1 MSDLK
6 DQDISA
12 GKELKILLLEDVPTD
27 ADMVEFELKKQN
39 IPFVSKRVETKS
51 EFTAQLGEFL
61 PDLILSDY
69 SLPQFTGMDALLIAK
84 EHSPHTPFI
93 VVTGSI
99 NEETA
104 VDCIMAG
111 AWDYVT
117 KEHLARLSP
126 AIQGVMERKKE
137 KEEKQ
142 RADQKL
148 RQLNIELA
156 AKIQE
161 LEQVLYV
168 TSHDLRS
175 PLVNI
180 QGYTDEIIYS
190 IEKLKNYF
198 DKMEVPSEIRDEINE
213 IIDDDLP
220 ESKKFILAGVTKMHA
235 LIGGL
240 LKLSRLGRVEI
251 ELVQL
256 DMNGLIKDV
265 LSNFKFKFKSENIKL
280 EISDL
285 PPGIGDYAQINM
297 VFSNLIDN
305 ALKFLD
311 PERPGLIKIS
321 GYEDND
327 KSVYCIEDNG
337 IGIAPEYK
345 DKIFEIFHQLTP
357 SVEGEGLGLSIVRMV
372 LEKNEGL
379 VRVESENGRGSKFFV
394 TLNREKPTT

>member
-1 MSDLK
+1 MKQDLK
-6 DQDISA
+6 VLI
-12 GKELKILLLEDVPTD
+12 LEDVPTD
-27 ADMVEFELKKQN
+27 ADLMEHELIKEKYSCEF
-39 IPFVSKRVETKS
+39 KRVETEKDFACQLE
-51 EFTAQLGEFL
+51 EFE

-69 SLPQFTGMDALLIAK
+69 SLPQYNGMEALLLTK
-84 EHSPHTPFI
+84 EHSPNTPFI

-104 VDCIMAG
+104 VDCIKAG

-117 KEHLARLSP
+117 KEHLARLAP
-126 AIQGVMERKKE
+126 AINGVMERKKE
-137 KEEKQ
+137 REEKH
-142 RADQKL
+142 RADQELK
-148 RQLNIELA
+148 RLNVELA
-156 AKIQE
+156 AKVQE
-161 LEQVLYV
+161 FEQVLHV

-180 QGYTDEIIYS
+180 QGYTDEIINS
-190 IEKLKNYF
+190 IGKLKNLF
-198 DKMEVPSEIRDEINE
+198 DKIVVPPEIKDEMNE

-220 ESKKFILAGVTKMHA
+220 ESKKFILAGITKMHA

-256 DMNGLIKDV
+256 DMNRLITEA
-265 LSNFKFKFKSENIKL
+265 LNNFKFKFKSENIRL

-285 PPGIGDYAQINM
+285 PPGIGDYSQINM

-311 PERPGLIKIS
+311 PEHPGLIRIS

-345 DKIFEIFHQLTP
+345 DKIFEIFHQLAP
-357 SVEGEGLGLSIVRMV
+357 SIEGEGLGLSIVRMI
-372 LEKNEGL
+372 LEKNEGYI
-379 VRVESENGRGSKFFV
+379 RVESEKGRGSKFFV
-394 TLNREKPTT
+394 TLNRK

>member
-1 MSDLK
+1 MER
-6 DQDISA
+6 
-12 GKELKILLLEDVPTD
+12 ELKVLLLEDVPTD
-27 ADMVEFELKKQN
+27 ADLVENELKKNN
-39 IPFVSKRVETKS
+39 IPFVSKRVETEP
-51 EFTAQLGEFL
+51 EFIAQLGEFL

-69 SLPQFTGMDALLIAK
+69 SLPQFTGMDALLLAK

-104 VDCIMAG
+104 VDCMKAG

-117 KEHLARLSP
+117 KEHLARLPS
-126 AIQGVMERKKE
+126 AIKGVMVRKKE
-137 KEEKQ
+137 REEKHQ
-142 RADQKL
+142 ADQKL
-148 RQLNIELA
+148 RQVNIELA

-161 LEQVLYV
+161 IEQVLYV

-180 QGYTDEIIYS
+180 QGYTDEIIYLT
-190 IEKLKNYF
+190 EKLKNYF
-198 DKMEVPSEIRDEINE
+198 DKMEVPSEIRNEINE
-213 IIDDDLP
+213 IFDDELP
-220 ESKKFILAGVTKMHA
+220 ESKTFILAGVTKMHA

-256 DMNGLIKDV
+256 DMNVLINDV

-297 VFSNLIDN
+297 VFSNLIEN

-311 PERPGLIKIS
+311 PERPGLIGIS

-337 IGIAPEYK
+337 VGIAPEYK
-345 DKIFEIFHQLTP
+345 DKIFEIFHQLAP
-357 SVEGEGLGLSIVRMV
+357 SVEGEGLGLSIVRMM

-379 VRVESENGRGSKFFV
+379 IRVESDNGRGSKFFV
-394 TLNREKPTT
+394 ILNKEKLTT